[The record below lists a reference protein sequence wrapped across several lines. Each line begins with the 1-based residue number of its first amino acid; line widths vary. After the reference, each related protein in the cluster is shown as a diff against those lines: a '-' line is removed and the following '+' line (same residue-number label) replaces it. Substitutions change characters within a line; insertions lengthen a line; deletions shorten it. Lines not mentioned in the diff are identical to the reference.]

1 MNVIEMKNISKSFPG
16 TKAVDAVDFRLEQG
30 EILSLLGENGAGKT
44 TLMKIL
50 YGMHSMDTGEIF
62 FKGKPVEIKKPL
74 DAINLGICMVHQHFM
89 LVSAFTV
96 ADNIIAGD
104 EPCKGIFVDKKK
116 EYQVVKDLIE
126 EFHFNIDPHA
136 KVGKLS
142 VGEQQRVEILK
153 TLYRKAEVIIL
164 DEPTAVLTPKEVDD
178 LFVVLKNL
186 RASGKSIVII
196 THKLK
201 ETKAIADRVMVLRD
215 GKLIRD
221 DVDPAQASFT
231 DLSDMMVG
239 RHVDLGVVE
248 RAKSRGDVIFSV
260 ENLTL
265 REKGHDVLDA
275 INLKLHSGE
284 ILGIAGI
291 EGNGQT
297 QLLECITGLRQ
308 PQSMD
313 LRLRGEPVKGG
324 PSAFLRKG
332 LAHIPEDRNAMGLVA
347 SMSISD
353 NLILGYQDTPEYANH
368 GFLRRKTILEQAD
381 TLRQEFQVKA
391 PDSQTK
397 VGALSGGNAQK
408 VIIARA
414 LSKKPDVLIVAQPT
428 RGVDVGASEYI
439 RGRIRQLRDEGAAIL
454 LVSADLDEVMQ
465 LSDRIAVMYEG
476 KLVYEVE
483 ADVLSDVELGMLM
496 TGGSLADLK
505 KGKEEGNG

>member
-1 MNVIEMKNISKSFPG
+1 MNVIEMKNVSKSFPG

-62 FKGKPVEIKKPL
+62 FKGEPVQIKRPR
-74 DAINLGICMVHQHFM
+74 DAIDLGICMVHQHFM

-104 EPCKGIFVDKKK
+104 EPCKGIFVDQKK
-116 EYQVVKDLIE
+116 EYQAVADLIK
-126 EFHFNIDPHA
+126 EFNFNLDPYA

-153 TLYRKAEVIIL
+153 TLYRRAEVIIL
-164 DEPTAVLTPKEVDD
+164 DEPTAVLTPSEVDD
-178 LFVVLKNL
+178 LFVVLNNL

-215 GKLIRD
+215 GQLIRD
-221 DVDPAQASFT
+221 DVDPKASSFT
-231 DLSDMMVG
+231 ELSDMMVG

-248 RAKSRGDVIFSV
+248 RAKTHGEVIFSV
-260 ENLTL
+260 GNLSL
-265 REKGHDVLDA
+265 KEKGQNVLQN
-275 INLKLHSGE
+275 INLKVHSGE

-297 QLLECITGLRQ
+297 QLLECVTGLRQ
-308 PQSMD
+308 VQGMTIKVRDKVLS
-313 LRLRGEPVKGG
+313 GG
-324 PSAFLRKG
+324 PNVFLRKG
-332 LAHIPEDRNAMGLVA
+332 LAHIPEDRNSMGLVA
-347 SMSISD
+347 AMSISD
-353 NLILGYQDTPEYANH
+353 NLILGYQDTEEYSSH
-368 GFLRRKTILEQAD
+368 GFLRKKVIRDQAD
-381 TLRQEFQVKA
+381 TLRKEFLVKA
-391 PDSQTK
+391 PDSQTH

-414 LSKKPDVLIVAQPT
+414 ISKKPDVLIVAQPT
-428 RGVDVGASEYI
+428 RGVDVGAAEYI
-439 RGRIRQLRDEGAAIL
+439 RGRIRELRDAGAAIL

-465 LSDRIAVMYEG
+465 LSDRLVVMYEG
-476 KLVYEVE
+476 KLVHEVK
-483 ADVLSDVELGMLM
+483 ADELTDVELGMLM
-496 TGGSLADLK
+496 TGGTLEDLK
-505 KGKEEGNG
+505 KGAQDGNG

>member
-1 MNVIEMKNISKSFPG
+1 MNVVEMKQVSKSFPG
-16 TKAVDAVDFRLEQG
+16 TKAVDAVDFYLKKG

-50 YGMHSMDTGEIF
+50 YGMHSMDSGEILF
-62 FKGKPVEIKKPL
+62 EGKPVEIHRPL
-74 DAINLGICMVHQHFM
+74 DVINLGICMVHQHFM

-96 ADNIIAGD
+96 ADNIIAGS
-104 EPCKGIFVDKKK
+104 EPCSGIFVDRRK
-116 EYQVVKDLIE
+116 EYETIENLIKT
-126 EFHFNIDPHA
+126 FNFNLDPYA
-136 KVGKLS
+136 KVGSLS

-153 TLYRKAEVIIL
+153 TLYREAEVIIL
-164 DEPTAVLTPKEVDD
+164 DEPTAVLTPHEVDD
-178 LFVVLKNL
+178 LFVVLNRL

-221 DVDPAQASFT
+221 DVDPRTTSYNE
-231 DLSDMMVG
+231 LSDMMVG
-239 RHVDLGVVE
+239 RHIELGVVE
-248 RAKSRGDVIFSV
+248 RTKHTGPVTFSV
-260 ENLTL
+260 HDLNLQEN
-265 REKGHDVLDA
+265 GHTVLEN
-275 INLKLHSGE
+275 INLDIRSGE

-297 QLLECITGLRQ
+297 QLLNCITGLQ
-308 PQSMD
+308 TPQSMH
-313 LRLRGEPVKGG
+313 LEISGEAVSGNPDV
-324 PSAFLRKG
+324 FLRHG

-347 SMSISD
+347 TMSISD
-353 NLILGYQDTPEYANH
+353 NLILGYQDTPEYASH
-368 GFLRRKTILEQAD
+368 GFLRRQVINQQAD
-381 TLRQEFQVKA
+381 TLRKEFLVKA
-391 PDSQTK
+391 PDSQTH

-414 LSKKPDVLIVAQPT
+414 ISKQPKVLIVAQPT

-439 RGRIRQLRDEGAAIL
+439 RRRIRELRDTGAAIL

-465 LSDRIAVMYEG
+465 LSDRIAVIYEG
-476 KLVYEVE
+476 RIVYETP

-496 TGGSLADLK
+496 TGTSPEELK
-505 KGKEEGNG
+505 GAGNGSV

>member
-1 MNVIEMKNISKSFPG
+1 M
-16 TKAVDAVDFRLEQG
+16 
-30 EILSLLGENGAGKT
+30 SLLGENGAGKT

-50 YGMHSMDTGEIF
+50 YGMHAMDEGEIS
-62 FKGKPVEIKKPL
+62 FKGTPVQIKKPS
-74 DAINLGICMVHQHFM
+74 DAIDLGICMVHQHFM

-96 ADNIIAGD
+96 ADNIIAGN
-104 EPCKGIFVDKKK
+104 EPCKGVFVDRRK
-116 EYQVVKDLIE
+116 EYEQVEALIK
-126 EFHFNIDPHA
+126 EFNFNIDPYK

-153 TLYRKAEVIIL
+153 TLYRNAEVIIL
-164 DEPTAVLTPKEVDD
+164 DEPTAVLTPSEVDD
-178 LFVVLKNL
+178 LFIVLDNL
-186 RASGKSIVII
+186 RKLGKSIVII

-221 DVDPAQASFT
+221 DVDPKQASFS

-248 RAKSRGDVIFSV
+248 RTQSQAEVRFSI
-260 ENLTL
+260 ENLNL
-265 REKGHDVLDA
+265 QEKGHSLLQD
-275 INLKLHSGE
+275 INLEIHSGE

-291 EGNGQT
+291 EGNGQS

-308 PQSMD
+308 PQSMCIK
-313 LRLRGEPVKGG
+313 LKNKEIKGG
-324 PSAFLRKG
+324 PNAFLRSG
-332 LAHIPEDRNAMGLVA
+332 IAHIPEDRNAMGLVA
-347 SMSISD
+347 TMPISD
-353 NLILGYQDTPEYANH
+353 NLILGYQDTNEYSSR
-368 GFLRRKTILEQAD
+368 GFLRRKAIEKQAE
-381 TLRQEFQVKA
+381 TLCKEFQVKT
-391 PDSQTK
+391 PDARTP

-414 LSKKPDVLIVAQPT
+414 ISKKPDVLIVAQPT

-439 RGRIRQLRDEGAAIL
+439 RGRIRQLRDEGTAIL

-465 LSDRIAVMYEG
+465 LSDRIAVIYEG
-476 KLVYEVE
+476 KIVCQVQ

-496 TGGSLADLK
+496 TGTSPEELK
-505 KGKEEGNG
+505 KSRGEGTEHA